1 VRETRRWGLFN
12 TSAFRMSM
20 GYTLLV
26 TLAVCVT
33 LGSTYLLTQS
43 IIEGD
48 VDLILDTELRSLQ
61 NEYVRSGMQGVTD
74 EINLR
79 IDSWGR
85 IGAVYMLAGPK
96 FDRLAGN
103 VTNWPFDGAPAE
115 PWPEFR
121 IESIEPGQR
130 SVHPVRAAVRKL
142 PNGDWLLV
150 GTDMSQDRRY
160 VRTFQIATLWGI
172 GLSILAAAIAGF
184 SFSFRLTRRVGD
196 VTVTCVR
203 IMSGEL
209 GHRLPVSGN
218 SDEFDALATSVN
230 RVLDRLEEQTRTLRA
245 TFDSVAHDLRAPLH
259 RLRTR
264 MDAVLRLP
272 ALETGIRE
280 PVESALREVD
290 RLQRTLAT
298 LLQIALAE
306 SGAPLASP
314 APVNVGELAD
324 EMVELFEPVA
334 RERGLALTGHAQQG
348 VVVEGNR
355 QLLAQLITNLLENA
369 LKYVPSGGR
378 IDVAVQRAAEL
389 VQLVISDNGPG
400 MPAKDRLG
408 AGQPFARVGQK
419 SGIESSGL
427 GLSLVSAIARLHRAR
442 LTLEDNDPGLRAV
455 VSFPVPV
462 ARLPGDSP
470 AKAGQSTY
478 RSLSRSMSA

>member
-1 VRETRRWGLFN
+1 MGRAMKDSRRWGLFK

-43 IIEGD
+43 IIQGD
-48 VDLILDTELRSLQ
+48 IDLIIDTELKSLENQ
-61 NEYVRSGMQGVTD
+61 YVRSGIPGVAD

-85 IGAVYMLAGPK
+85 IGAVYMLASPK

-103 VTNWPFDGAPAE
+103 ITNWPFDGAPAE

-160 VRTFQIATLWGI
+160 ARTFQIATLWGI
-172 GLSILAAAIAGF
+172 GLSILAAGIAGF
-184 SFSFRLTRRVGD
+184 SFSFRLARRVGD
-196 VTVTCVR
+196 VTDTCVR
-203 IMSGEL
+203 IMSGEQ
-209 GHRLPVSGN
+209 GHRLPVVGTT
-218 SDEFDALATSVN
+218 DEFDALATSVN
-230 RVLDRLEEQTRTLRA
+230 RVFDRLEEQTGTLRA

-272 ALETGIRE
+272 SLEPAIRE

-298 LLQIALAE
+298 LLQIALGE
-306 SGAPLASP
+306 SGAPMASP
-314 APVNVGELAD
+314 APVDLGELAD
-324 EMVELFEPVA
+324 ELVELFEPVA
-334 RERGLALTGHAQQG
+334 RERGLVLAGRTDQG
-348 VVVEGNR
+348 VIVEGNR

-369 LKYVPSGGR
+369 LKYVPAGGR
-378 IDVAVQRAAEL
+378 IDVSVRRLADRAH
-389 VQLVISDNGPG
+389 LVISDNGPG
-400 MPAKDRLG
+400 MPVRERER
-408 AGQPFARVGQK
+408 AGQPFARVGQR
-419 SGIESSGL
+419 SGIEGSGL
-427 GLSLVSAIARLHRAR
+427 GLSLVAAIARLHRAR
-442 LTLEDNDPGLRAV
+442 LTLESNDPGLRAV
-455 VSFPVPV
+455 VS
-462 ARLPGDSP
+462 LPLSAAQPGS
-470 AKAGQSTY
+470 A
-478 RSLSRSMSA
+478 SLSRSMSAYAE

>member
-1 VRETRRWGLFN
+1 MRDVRRWGLFN
-12 TSAFRMSM
+12 TSAFRMSTA
-20 GYTLLV
+20 YTLLV
-26 TLAVCVT
+26 ALAVCVT

-43 IIEGD
+43 IVQGD
-48 VDLILDTELRSLQ
+48 VDLIIDTELRSLENQ
-61 NEYVRSGMQGVTD
+61 YVRSGIPGVTD

-85 IGAVYMLAGPK
+85 IGAVYMLAGPR
-96 FDRLAGN
+96 FERLAGN
-103 VTNWPFDGAPAE
+103 VTNWPFDGDPAE
-115 PWPEFR
+115 PYPEFR

-150 GTDMSQDRRY
+150 GSDMSQDRRY

-172 GLSILAAAIAGF
+172 GLSILVAGIAGF
-184 SFSFRLTRRVGD
+184 SFSFRLARRVGD
-196 VTVTCVR
+196 VTDTCVR
-203 IMSGEL
+203 IMSGEQ
-209 GHRLPVSGN
+209 GHRLPVAGS

-259 RLRTR
+259 RLRSR

-272 ALETGIRE
+272 ALESGIRE

-290 RLQRTLAT
+290 HLQRTLAT

-314 APVNVGELAD
+314 APVDVGELA
-324 EMVELFEPVA
+324 EELAELFEPVA
-334 RERGLALTGHAQQG
+334 RERELTLTARVERG
-348 VVVEGNR
+348 VIVEGNR

-369 LKYVPSGGR
+369 LKYVPAGGR
-378 IDVAVQRAAEL
+378 IDVGVKRLADRA
-389 VQLVISDNGPG
+389 QLVIGDNGPG
-400 MPAKDRLG
+400 MPAEERLR
-408 AGQPFARVGQK
+408 AGEPFARLGQR
-419 SGIESSGL
+419 SGLEGSGL

-442 LTLEDNDPGLRAV
+442 LALESNDPGLRAV
-455 VSFPVPV
+455 IS
-462 ARLPGDSP
+462 LPLAYAETSP
-470 AKAGQSTY
+470 A
-478 RSLSRSMSA
+478 SLSRSMSA

>member
-1 VRETRRWGLFN
+1 VKEARLWGLFN

-26 TLAVCVT
+26 ALAVCVT

-43 IIEGD
+43 IVQGD
-48 VDLILDTELRSLQ
+48 VDLIIDAELKSLENQ
-61 NEYVRSGMQGVTD
+61 YVRSGIPGVTD

-85 IGAVYMLAGPK
+85 IGAVYMLADPK

-115 PWPEFR
+115 PYPEFR

-130 SVHPVRAAVRKL
+130 SVHPVRASVRKL

-150 GTDMSQDRRY
+150 GTDMSQDHKY

-172 GLSILAAAIAGF
+172 GLSILVAGIAGF
-184 SFSFRLTRRVGD
+184 SFSFRLARRVGD
-196 VTVTCVR
+196 VTDTCVR
-203 IMSGEL
+203 IMSGEE
-209 GHRLPVSGN
+209 GHRLPVAGT
-218 SDEFDALATSVN
+218 SDEFDALAVSVN

-272 ALETGIRE
+272 ALESGIRE

-314 APVNVGELAD
+314 APVDVGELAA
-324 EMVELFEPVA
+324 ELGELFEPVA
-334 RERGLALTGHAQQG
+334 RERGLTLTTRVDHEMI
-348 VVVEGNR
+348 VEGNR

-369 LKYVPSGGR
+369 LKHVPPGGR
-378 IDVAVQRAAEL
+378 IDVAAKRLADRVDL
-389 VQLVISDNGPG
+389 VVSDNGPG
-400 MPAKDRLG
+400 MPAQERQR
-408 AGQPFARVGQK
+408 AGQPFARVGQR
-419 SGIESSGL
+419 SGLEGSGL
-427 GLSLVSAIARLHRAR
+427 GLTLVSAIARLHRAR
-442 LTLEDNDPGLRAV
+442 LTLEDNAPGLRAL
-455 VSFPVPV
+455 VS
-462 ARLPGDSP
+462 LPLAEAQAS
-470 AKAGQSTY
+470 AA
-478 RSLSRSMSA
+478 SLSRSMSAYAE